1 MQIPSGHCRCKKT
14 QTPSRHEPKTAQTAS
29 QKTVSRYLW
38 NPHIKQYL
46 EPQSTSPAYA
56 NKGLCKHHLDTA
68 DAKRP
73 KHHLDTSR
81 KPPKPQ
87 AKKLF
92 HVTFGI
98 HIKQSIFGATE
109 HMPSLMQTPSGHCR
123 CKKTQTP
130 SRHEP
135 KTAQTASQK
144 TVSRYLWNPHKTIFG
159 ATGTCANTS
168 LCKHH
173 LDTADAKRPKHH
185 LDTSRKPPKPQAKKL
200 FHVTFGIH
208 IKQSLEPQSTCPA
221 YANTIWNHIR
231 QLWSHRAHAQPMQT
245 PSGHC
250 RCKKTQTPSRDL
262 WNPHKTIFGTTE
274 HMPSLC
280 KHHLEPHKTTLE
292 PQFTC
297 PAYAN
302 TIWTLQM
309 QKDPN
314 TIKTRAENRPNRK
327 PKNCF
332 TLPLESPQTIF
343 GATEHMPSLCKH
355 HLDTADAKRPK
366 HHLDTS
372 RKPPKPQAKKLF
384 HVAFGI
390 HIKQSLEPQSTSPAY
405 ANTSLCKHHLDT
417 ADAKRPKH
425 HLDTSRKPPKPQ
437 AKKLSHVTFGIH
449 IKQSLEPQSTCPA
462 YANTIWN
469 HIKQLWSHRAHA
481 QPMQTPSGHCRCKK
495 TQTPSRHE
503 PKTAQTASQKTV
515 SRYL

>member
-1 MQIPSGHCRCKKT
+1 
-14 QTPSRHEPKTAQTAS
+14 
-29 QKTVSRYLW
+29 
-38 NPHIKQYL
+38 
-46 EPQSTSPAYA
+46 
-56 NKGLCKHHLDTA
+56 
-68 DAKRP
+68 
-73 KHHLDTSR
+73 
-81 KPPKPQ
+81 
-87 AKKLF
+87 
-92 HVTFGI
+92 
-98 HIKQSIFGATE
+98 
-109 HMPSLMQTPSGHCR
+109 MQTPSGHCR

-130 SRHEP
+130 STHEP

-159 ATGTCANTS
+159 ATEHMPS

-221 YANTIWNHIR
+221 YANTIWNHIK

-250 RCKKTQTPSRDL
+250 RCKKTQTPSKHEPKTAQTASQKTVSRYL
-262 WNPHKTIFGTTE
+262 WTPHKTIFGATE

-292 PQFTC
+292 PQSTC

-314 TIKTRAENRPNRK
+314 TIQTASQNLWNPHK
-327 PKNCF
+327 
-332 TLPLESPQTIF
+332 TIF
-343 GATEHMPSLCKH
+343 GATEHMPSLCKY

-384 HVAFGI
+384 HV
-390 HIKQSLEPQSTSPAY
+390 
-405 ANTSLCKHHLDT
+405 
-417 ADAKRPKH
+417 
-425 HLDTSRKPPKPQ
+425 
-437 AKKLSHVTFGIH
+437 TFGLH

-515 SRYL
+515 SRYLWNPHKTIFGATEHMPSLCKHHLEPHKTTLEPQSTCPAYANTIWTLQMQKDPNTIQTASQKTVSRYLWNPHK